1 MTNPTNTAPTKTET
15 KVPTFD
21 ELIKM
26 GPEKVWLD
34 WGKGN
39 KSAAIRALL
48 SLKTM
53 TTSQVAKVMNVR
65 YQFVNNVKN
74 EQIRSANNK
83 AK

>member
-1 MTNPTNTAPTKTET
+1 MTETKNQTVASTET

-74 EQIRSANNK
+74 EQIRSAKSK